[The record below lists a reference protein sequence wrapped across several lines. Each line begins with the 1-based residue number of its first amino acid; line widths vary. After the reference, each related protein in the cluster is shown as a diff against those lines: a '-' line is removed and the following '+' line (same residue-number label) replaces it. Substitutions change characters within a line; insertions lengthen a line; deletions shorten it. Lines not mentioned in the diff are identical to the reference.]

1 MTEEGAFTMKIKRFA
16 LKHFEKQAE
25 KLLPSLRLNRAL
37 ERGGVRT
44 YAVAYVSVMILFLL
58 QSLLIAV
65 LGVVL
70 TVCLSPWFF
79 PLVLTPLF
87 VFLGYFAYPFV
98 KASERGEKLT
108 PEVPFTITYQAIMVH
123 GGVSPYASFKRL
135 AQAELL
141 PASREEAKRLVYQ
154 VEVMGEDPLTAFKKA
169 AETTPSPPF
178 TAFLRGYIDTTI
190 TGGDVK
196 HYLQV
201 KMEEALRDRAAQLKI
216 VVERLTTLLEGYM
229 VVSVMLGIVFYLM
242 WATGGV
248 LGGSGMG
255 EQMFYLYV
263 FVFTPLFAALFVW
276 LTNAMQPKRP
286 FADWSTYKVAAC
298 SFGVAAAVFALLFW
312 FGLFD
317 LAVQFGIATL
327 VFTLPAAIKYSK
339 TSRENRGVEK
349 GITAFLRD
357 YTEARKTG
365 LSPEKAINE
374 LSHYNY
380 GEFSK
385 HLKRINWLI
394 ETGVPT
400 REAIDIFI
408 RKTKS
413 WMSKVYMYLLVE
425 TIDVGGAT
433 ISTSEALASFASS
446 TEAIEKEKKMTMK
459 MAIGMPYV
467 MVVMFLAVV
476 QMLIH
481 MLGGMS
487 LPFVANL
494 EGQNIVLA
502 LAVMLNSVCA
512 GFVTGKITEETA
524 AAGFKHIFVMI
535 LICLAV
541 STIMGVFF

>member
-1 MTEEGAFTMKIKRFA
+1 MTEEDAFSVKIKRFA

-25 KLLPSLRLNRAL
+25 KLLPFLHWNRAL

-44 YAVAYVSVMILFLL
+44 YAVAYVSVMIFFLL
-58 QSLLIAV
+58 QSLLIAA

-70 TVCLSPWFF
+70 TVCLSLWFF
-79 PLVLTPLF
+79 PLVLAPLF

-108 PEVPFTITYQAIMVH
+108 PEVPFTITYTSIMGA
-123 GGVSPYASFKRL
+123 GGVSPYTSFKRL
-135 AQAELL
+135 TQAELL

-169 AETTPSPPF
+169 AETTPSPSF

-190 TGGDVK
+190 TSGNVK

-201 KMEEALRDRAAQLKI
+201 KMEEALRDRSAQLKI
-216 VVERLTTLLEGYM
+216 VAERLSTLLEGYM
-229 VVSVMLGIVFYLM
+229 AVSVMLGIVFYLM
-242 WATGGV
+242 WATGGL
-248 LGGSGMG
+248 LGSGGMG

-263 FVFTPLFAALFVW
+263 SVFTPLFAALFVW
-276 LTNAMQPKRP
+276 LANAMQPKRP
-286 FADWSTYKVAAC
+286 FADWSTYKVAAG
-298 SFGVAAAVFALLFW
+298 SFGIAVAVFAMLFW

-317 LAVQFGIATL
+317 LTIQFGIATL
-327 VFTLPAAIKYSK
+327 VFTLPAAIEYSK
-339 TSRENRGVEK
+339 ISRENSGVEK

-365 LSPEKAINE
+365 LAPEKAISE
-374 LSHYNY
+374 LSRYNY

-400 REAIDIFI
+400 REAINIFM

-413 WMSKVYMYLLVE
+413 WLGKVYMYLLIE

-459 MAIGMPYV
+459 MAIGIPYV
-467 MVVMFLAVV
+467 MVVMFLVV
-476 QMLIH
+476 VEMLIS
-481 MLGGMS
+481 MLGGMA
-487 LPFVANL
+487 LPFISNM
-494 EGQNIVLA
+494 EWQNIVLT